1 MTILNH
7 GRSFAISLFYT
18 LVIITLSGNVQARQF
33 RQVIPIATPNK
44 SVAALPEGA
53 VAIEKP
59 RELGREEV
67 KAAVNQVLSKW
78 NTGNLSEV
86 LSESFFD
93 RTRLTDAVDNLAPRD
108 ATLSIQSIQGIQ
120 TLQQFVMP
128 GDDGDSMV
136 SIVSATVRTQLEY
149 NDPDSG
155 FVRLPGVNEFVLKVT
170 QPLGP

>member
-1 MTILNH
+1 M
-7 GRSFAISLFYT
+7 
-18 LVIITLSGNVQARQF
+18 ITLDRVRRTLSSLLCVLVMSALFGNIQARQF

-44 SVAALPEGA
+44 AATLPQGA
-53 VAIEKP
+53 VAVDKP
-59 RELGREEV
+59 RELDREEV

-78 NTGNLSEV
+78 NTGDLAEV

-93 RTRLTDAVDNLAPRD
+93 RTRLTDAVDNIVPRD
-108 ATLSIQSIQGIQ
+108 ATLSIQSVQGIQ
-120 TLQQFVMP
+120 TLQQFIMP
-128 GDDGDSMV
+128 GDEGDSMV

-170 QPLGP
+170 QPATQ

>member
-1 MTILNH
+1 MIILDK
-7 GRSFAISLFYT
+7 T
-18 LVIITLSGNVQARQF
+18 LHAVILLICVLLLATSSMNTHARQF

-44 SVAALPEGA
+44 SAATLPEGA

-67 KAAVNQVLSKW
+67 KDAVNQVLSKW

-93 RTRLTDAVDNLAPRD
+93 KTRLTDAVDNIAPRD
-108 ATLSIQSIQGIQ
+108 ATLSIQSVQGIQ
-120 TLQQFVMP
+120 TLQQFIMP
-128 GDDGDSMV
+128 GEDGDSMV

-149 NDPDSG
+149 NDPESG

-170 QPLGP
+170 QPVSQ